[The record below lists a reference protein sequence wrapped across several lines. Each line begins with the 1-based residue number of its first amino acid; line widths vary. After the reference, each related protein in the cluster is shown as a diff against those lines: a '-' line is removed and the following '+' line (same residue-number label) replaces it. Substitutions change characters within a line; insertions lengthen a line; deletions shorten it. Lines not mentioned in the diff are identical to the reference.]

1 MSGAPGPPLCLL
13 GVTGSVA
20 AYRAAELVRRLR
32 AEGLAVQVVTTPD
45 AERFVGADLF
55 AALSLRP
62 VLRDGVAGDGTY
74 PHLDASREAAVVCIA
89 PCTAGTLAKLALGLA
104 DNVLA
109 QSALAS
115 TAPLVL
121 APAMNVRMWEHPATR
136 ANVATLRER
145 GAIFVG
151 PEEGALAEDEWGMG
165 RMSEV
170 ADVAAAVLAAAGRR
184 DGPLAGRTV
193 LVTAGGTREPIDAV
207 RFVGNRSSG
216 RMGAALAD
224 EAAARGA
231 RVTTLA
237 ANVAVRP
244 GSGEV
249 VEVETAADLEREARA
264 RAAGADV
271 IIAAAAVADFRPAQR
286 EAGKRPRE
294 GAFDLALEPTDD
306 ILAGLARGRRDG
318 QVLVGFAAEHGPDGM
333 ARAEEKRVRK
343 AVDLIVFNDVS
354 RNGIGFDAAENEVVI
369 LGPGGIKQRVARAPK
384 RAVAAAVLDQVE
396 AILR

>member
-1 MSGAPGPPLCLL
+1 MSGPPGPPLCLL

-32 AEGLAVQVVTTPD
+32 AEGLAVQVATTPD

-62 VLRDGVAGDGTY
+62 VLRDGIAGDGTY
-74 PHLDASREAAVVCIA
+74 PHLDASREAAVVCVA

-104 DNVLA
+104 DNVLT

-136 ANVATLRER
+136 VNVATLRER

-151 PEEGALAEDEWGMG
+151 PEEGALAEGEWGMG

-170 ADVAAAVLAAAGRR
+170 ADVAAAVVAAAGRR

-207 RFVGNRSSG
+207 RFLGNRSSG

-244 GSGEV
+244 TSGEV

-286 EAGKRPRE
+286 ESGKRPRV
-294 GAFDLALEPTDD
+294 GGFDLALEPTDD
-306 ILAGLARGRRDG
+306 ILAGLARARHDG

-343 AVDLIVFNDVS
+343 AVDLMVFNDVS

-369 LGPGGIKQRVARAPK
+369 LGPGGIEQRVARAPK

>member
-1 MSGAPGPPLCLL
+1 
-13 GVTGSVA
+13 
-20 AYRAAELVRRLR
+20 
-32 AEGLAVQVVTTPD
+32 
-45 AERFVGADLF
+45 
-55 AALSLRP
+55 
-62 VLRDGVAGDGTY
+62 
-74 PHLDASREAAVVCIA
+74 
-89 PCTAGTLAKLALGLA
+89 
-104 DNVLA
+104 
-109 QSALAS
+109 
-115 TAPLVL
+115 
-121 APAMNVRMWEHPATR
+121 
-136 ANVATLRER
+136 
-145 GAIFVG
+145 
-151 PEEGALAEDEWGMG
+151 
-165 RMSEV
+165 
-170 ADVAAAVLAAAGRR
+170 
-184 DGPLAGRTV
+184 
-193 LVTAGGTREPIDAV
+193 
-207 RFVGNRSSG
+207 
-216 RMGAALAD
+216 
-224 EAAARGA
+224 
-231 RVTTLA
+231 VTTLA

-249 VEVETAADLEREARA
+249 VEVETAADLEREATA

-306 ILAGLARGRRDG
+306 ILAGLARARHDG

-343 AVDLIVFNDVS
+343 AVDLMVFNDVS